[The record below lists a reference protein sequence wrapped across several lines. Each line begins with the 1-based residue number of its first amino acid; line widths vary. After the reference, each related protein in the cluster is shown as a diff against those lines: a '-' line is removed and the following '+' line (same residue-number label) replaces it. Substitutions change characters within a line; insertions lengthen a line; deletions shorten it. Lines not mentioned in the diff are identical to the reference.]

1 MPTDHIVALL
11 IAERDKLNRAIEALH
26 GTKTPATPAAEAPA
40 ADTSTPKKKRF
51 VSAASRRKMA
61 IAQKKRY
68 AAIKAAK
75 N

>member
-11 IAERDKLNRAIEALH
+11 IAERDKLNSAIKALH
-26 GTKTPATPAAEAPA
+26 GTKTPATSGPEAPS
-40 ADTSTPKKKRF
+40 ADTVSPKKKRF

-61 IAQKKRY
+61 VAQKKRY

>member
-1 MPTDHIVALL
+1 MI
-11 IAERDKLNRAIEALH
+11 
-26 GTKTPATPAAEAPA
+26 
-40 ADTSTPKKKRF
+40 TPKKKRL

>member
-11 IAERDKLNRAIEALH
+11 IAERDKLNSAIEALQ
-26 GTKTPATPAAEAPA
+26 GAKTPASPAAEAPA
-40 ADTSTPKKKRF
+40 ADTIMPKKKRF

-68 AAIKAAK
+68 AAINAAK
-75 N
+75 S